1 MRARCWC
8 FGGPEQARLITV
20 TCLYFDV
27 CFILRRLRPR
37 AIDFASSER
46 LEATP
51 LDNATGPVLLTGFYS
66 IEGVAAPTRPGL
78 LKWIYDCL
86 EDINAFDHSTD
97 RVVKRKWCGN
107 RSLLRSFR
115 WRRATRF

>member
-1 MRARCWC
+1 MRTHCRC

-27 CFILRRLRPR
+27 CFILRRLRSK

-46 LEATP
+46 LKAAP
-51 LDNATGPVLLTGFYS
+51 LDNATGPVLFTGFYA
-66 IEGVAAPTRPGL
+66 IEVVAAPTRPGL

-86 EDINAFDHSTD
+86 EDIHPNTSEMP
-97 RVVKRKWCGN
+97 
-107 RSLLRSFR
+107 LI
-115 WRRATRF
+115 TRQIG